1 MTKSNGNAVVAST
14 WRRPVSAPATIPESV
29 DIVVIGGGIVGVST
43 AWFLAKQGVSV
54 ALCEKAHIA
63 CEQSGRNW
71 GWVRAQGRDPRELP
85 LMLSSLDIW
94 RTLSEEIGEDV
105 GFEEGGCMFAARTE
119 KALEDFASWMDIA
132 QQHGMS
138 TRVVAGEELDKLVTG
153 STIKWKGALYT
164 ENDGRAEP
172 HKAAPAIARAAEK
185 AGAHIL
191 TGCAVR
197 GLDIEAGRVAGVVT
211 EHGRI
216 RCSTVL
222 CAAGAWAARF
232 CRSLG
237 LELPQLKVRAVVA
250 RTEPGGEVLE
260 GNLFDDDVGIRRRDD
275 GGYTVAPGAILEHS
289 ITPSSFRHFFT
300 YLPALRDDFGI
311 MKLRFGRDFFDELR
325 QPKRWDLDTESPFEE
340 TRVLD
345 PEPPASI
352 VRKLRKDVDKL
363 FPALAGQAFAETW
376 AGMIESLPDVIPVI
390 DAWDDL
396 PGFHLATGF
405 SGHGFGIGP
414 GAGRAAAQML
424 TGQEPDVDLS
434 GLRLSRFFDGSK
446 IRPHAPI

>member
-1 MTKSNGNAVVAST
+1 MSDSNGNGVVSST
-14 WRRPVSAPATIPESV
+14 WRKPLSAPPEVPESV
-29 DIVVIGGGIVGVST
+29 DVVVIGGGIVGVST

-94 RTLSEEIGEDV
+94 RTLAEEIGEDT
-105 GFEEGGCMFAARTE
+105 GFTEGGCMFAARTE
-119 KALEDFASWMDIA
+119 KALDDFAAWLDIA
-132 QQHGMS
+132 REHGMS
-138 TRVVAGEELDKLVTG
+138 TRVVAGDELDSLVTG
-153 STIKWKGALYT
+153 SSIKWKGALYT
-164 ENDGRAEP
+164 DNDGRAEP
-172 HKAAPAIARAAEK
+172 HKAAPAIARAAER

-191 TGCAVR
+191 TACAVR
-197 GLDIEAGRVAGVVT
+197 GIDTEAGRVAGVVT

-311 MKLRFGRDFFDELR
+311 MKLRFGRDFFKELR
-325 QPKRWDLDTESPFEE
+325 EPKRWDLDAESPFEQ

-345 PEPPASI
+345 PEPPAAI
-352 VRKLRKDVDKL
+352 VRKLRKDVDTL
-363 FPALAGQAFAETW
+363 FPALASQPFAETW

-390 DAWDDL
+390 DAWQEL
-396 PGFHLATGF
+396 PGFHIATGF

-424 TGQEPDVDLS
+424 TGGTPDVDLS

>member
-1 MTKSNGNAVVAST
+1 MTGPSTEALVTST
-14 WRRPVSAPATIPESV
+14 WRKPLSPASEIPESV
-29 DIVVIGGGIVGVST
+29 DVVVIGGGIVGVST

-94 RTLSEEIGEDV
+94 RTLSEEIGEDT
-105 GFEEGGCMFAARTE
+105 GFTEGGCMFAARTD
-119 KALEDFASWMDIA
+119 KALEDFAAWLDIA
-132 QQHGMS
+132 REHGMP
-138 TRVVAGEELDKLVTG
+138 TRIVDGGELGSLVSG
-153 STIKWKGALYT
+153 SSIRWKGALYT
-164 ENDGRAEP
+164 DNDGRAEP
-172 HKAAPAIARAAEK
+172 HKAAPAIARAAGR
-185 AGAHIL
+185 AGARIL
-191 TGCAVR
+191 TACAVR
-197 GLDIEAGRVAGVVT
+197 GVDVEAGRVAGVVT

-250 RTEPGGEVLE
+250 RTEPGGDLLE

-300 YLPALRDDFGI
+300 YLPALRDDFRI
-311 MKLRFGRDFFDELR
+311 MRLRFGRDFFRGLR
-325 QPKRWDLDTESPFEE
+325 EPKRWDLDSESPFER
-340 TRVLD
+340 TRILD
-345 PEPPASI
+345 PEPPPSI
-352 VRKLRKDVDKL
+352 VRKLRKDVDTL
-363 FPALAGQAFAETW
+363 FPALAAQPFAETW
-376 AGMIESLPDVIPVI
+376 AGMIESLPDVVPVI
-390 DAWDDL
+390 DAWQEL
-396 PGFHLATGF
+396 PGFHIATGF

-424 TGQEPDVDLS
+424 TGETPDVDLS
-434 GLRLSRFFDGSK
+434 GLRLCRFFDGSK
-446 IRPHAPI
+446 IHPQAPI